1 MLVILCVSDVRY
13 LNGWSELLIKIM
25 LSSGKHCK
33 LEINDKIVCM
43 CSMPYKMLL

>member
-33 LEINDKIVCM
+33 LEINDKIVFDM
-43 CSMPYKMLL
+43 FNAIQNVL